1 MRASMKTFALT
12 MALALIPCAG
22 AAQRAKSPAD
32 ATVFIRLT
40 GSVHAEFDDAGI
52 KRTVDLDRVEV
63 GTGSG
68 FVISPYGYVLTNAH
82 VVENGEPLR
91 LAKGFQK
98 ATITLKVSS
107 INVCFSAEAMSARGM
122 TSPCAEASVTASDQA
137 LDLAVLF
144 IGGSSGL
151 PYIALGDSD
160 VIAPG
165 LAVDA
170 LGYPF
175 GRDVE
180 IGRVATAPDLVPDI
194 STTPGAISALR
205 ANDAGERR
213 YLQVTNS
220 LNPGN
225 SGGPLVTRDGFA
237 VGVIHSRLTKGK
249 EIGFAIPINEVK
261 NLLDSHGLDH
271 VMPTRRLRLGVFQTI
286 DPKGV
291 ALRLPEGFIDRSPFM
306 SHLETE
312 AAAGEVG
319 FRLDRVLSPWTPK
332 RVEEALVSS
341 QAFEPMSMA
350 PRPGRDQARPPVPDM
365 LLGGAAGTS
374 GDGGREVR
382 MDYAVLDLG
391 PEKLVGRFVGPAEPM
406 AFNESVLR
414 DSLLTL
420 QGERFIASELR
431 PADTLNWSTM
441 TDAGGRGVLPVP
453 AGWVLEPGRPAPC
466 RGLPAPSMVA
476 SAFPARDATVVLRAA
491 VWPPDVVPETAAQA
505 CSSRRG
511 SLGPAS
517 YATSTS
523 WLGVS
528 YVIEGA
534 FTRTGASQV
543 VQLEVLATE
552 QQSAFARTLLG
563 IWLKKTTE

>member
-1 MRASMKTFALT
+1 MRPFMKTLALT
-12 MALALIPCAG
+12 TALALIPCAA

-68 FVISPYGYVLTNAH
+68 FVISPHGYVLTNAH
-82 VVENGEPLR
+82 VVEDGEPLR
-91 LAKGFQK
+91 VTKGFRK
-98 ATITLKVSS
+98 ATITLKVST
-107 INVCFSAEAMSARGM
+107 INVCFSAEAMTSRGM
-122 TSPCAEASVTASDQA
+122 TTPCAEASVTASDQA

-160 VIAPG
+160 VVAPG
-165 LAVDA
+165 LPVDA

-175 GRDVE
+175 GREVE

-205 ANDAGERR
+205 ANDVGERR

-225 SGGPLVTRDGFA
+225 SGGPLVTREGFA

-291 ALRLPEGFIDRSPFM
+291 ALRLPEGFLDRSPFM
-306 SHLETE
+306 SHVETE
-312 AAAGEVG
+312 AAAGDVG
-319 FRLDRVLSPWTPK
+319 FRLDRVLSPWTPR

-341 QAFEPMSMA
+341 QAFEPMTMT
-350 PRPGRDQARPPVPDM
+350 PRPGRDQARPPVPDL
-365 LLGGAAGTS
+365 LLGGAAGTN
-374 GDGGREVR
+374 GGGREVR

-391 PEKLVGRFVGPAEPM
+391 PEKLVGRFVGAAEPM

-414 DSLLTL
+414 DSLLSL
-420 QGERFIASELR
+420 QGQRFVASELP
-431 PADTLNWSTM
+431 PADKLTWSTM
-441 TDAGGRGVLPVP
+441 TDASGRGVLPVP
-453 AGWVLEPGRPAPC
+453 AGWVLEPGRPASC
-466 RGLPAPSMVA
+466 RGLPPPGMVA
-476 SAFPARDATVVLRAA
+476 SAFPSRDATVVLRAA
-491 VWPPDVVPETAAQA
+491 VWPPDVVPDTAAQA

-511 SLGPAS
+511 SFGTAS

-523 WLGVS
+523 WLGVP

-534 FTRTGASQV
+534 FTRTSASQV

>member
-1 MRASMKTFALT
+1 MRLSMKTLALT
-12 MALALIPCAG
+12 IALALIPCAA

-52 KRTVDLDRVEV
+52 KRTVDLDRVEI

-68 FVISPYGYVLTNAH
+68 FVISPYGYVITNAH
-82 VVENGEPLR
+82 VVEDGEPLR
-91 LAKGFQK
+91 LTKGFQK
-98 ATITLKVSS
+98 ATITLKVST
-107 INVCFSAEAMSARGM
+107 INVCFSAEAMTTRGM
-122 TSPCAEASVTASDQA
+122 TTPCAEASVTASDPA

-151 PYIALGDSD
+151 PYIAFGDSD
-160 VIAPG
+160 VVGPG
-165 LAVDA
+165 LPVDA
-170 LGYPF
+170 LGFPF
-175 GRDVE
+175 GQEVE
-180 IGRVATAPDLVPDI
+180 VGRVATAPDLVPDI
-194 STTPGAISALR
+194 STTAGTISALR

-213 YLQVTNS
+213 FLQVTNS

-271 VMPTRRLRLGVFQTI
+271 VMPTRRLTLGVFQTL

-291 ALRLPEGFIDRSPFM
+291 GLRMPEGLADRSPFM
-306 SHLETE
+306 SHVETE
-312 AAAGEVG
+312 TSAGEVG
-319 FRLDRVLSPWTPK
+319 FRLDRVLSPWTAR
-332 RVEEALVSS
+332 RVEEALVSR
-341 QAFEPMSMA
+341 QAFEPVTMT
-350 PRPGRDQARPPVPDM
+350 PRQGGDQARPPVPDM
-365 LLGGAAGTS
+365 LLGGAAGTAGEAS
-374 GDGGREVR
+374 HEIR
-382 MDYAVLDLG
+382 MDYAVVDLG
-391 PEKLVGRFVGPAEPM
+391 PEKLVARYVGPAEPM

-414 DSLLTL
+414 ESLISIQGQRFTGAELPPAEKLTWTS
-420 QGERFIASELR
+420 I
-431 PADTLNWSTM
+431 
-441 TDAGGRGVLPVP
+441 TDANGRAVLPVP

-466 RGLPAPSMVA
+466 RGMPTPTMVA
-476 SAFPARDATVVLRAA
+476 TAFPARDASLVLRAA
-491 VWPPDVVPETAAQA
+491 VWPADVVPDTAAQA

-511 SLGPAS
+511 SLGTAS
-517 YATSTS
+517 YATGTA

-543 VQLEVLATE
+543 VQLEILATDH
-552 QQSAFARTLLG
+552 QSAFARALLG
-563 IWLKKTTE
+563 IWLKKATE

>member
-1 MRASMKTFALT
+1 MRPFMKTLALT
-12 MALALIPCAG
+12 TALALIPCAA

-68 FVISPYGYVLTNAH
+68 FVISPHGYVLTNAH
-82 VVENGEPLR
+82 VVEDGEPLR
-91 LAKGFQK
+91 VTKGFRK
-98 ATITLKVSS
+98 ATITLKVST
-107 INVCFSAEAMSARGM
+107 INVCFSAEAMTSRGM
-122 TSPCAEASVTASDQA
+122 TTPCAEASVTASDQA

-160 VIAPG
+160 VVAPG
-165 LAVDA
+165 LPVDA

-175 GRDVE
+175 GREVE

-205 ANDAGERR
+205 ANDVGERR

-225 SGGPLVTRDGFA
+225 SGGPLVTREGFA

-306 SHLETE
+306 ST
-312 AAAGEVG
+312 
-319 FRLDRVLSPWTPK
+319 DR
-332 RVEEALVSS
+332 
-341 QAFEPMSMA
+341 
-350 PRPGRDQARPPVPDM
+350 
-365 LLGGAAGTS
+365 
-374 GDGGREVR
+374 
-382 MDYAVLDLG
+382 
-391 PEKLVGRFVGPAEPM
+391 
-406 AFNESVLR
+406 
-414 DSLLTL
+414 
-420 QGERFIASELR
+420 
-431 PADTLNWSTM
+431 
-441 TDAGGRGVLPVP
+441 
-453 AGWVLEPGRPAPC
+453 
-466 RGLPAPSMVA
+466 
-476 SAFPARDATVVLRAA
+476 
-491 VWPPDVVPETAAQA
+491 
-505 CSSRRG
+505 
-511 SLGPAS
+511 
-517 YATSTS
+517 
-523 WLGVS
+523 
-528 YVIEGA
+528 
-534 FTRTGASQV
+534 
-543 VQLEVLATE
+543 
-552 QQSAFARTLLG
+552 
-563 IWLKKTTE
+563 